1 MGREPRGQTGVCE
14 GRLTDPGRAG
24 ERWSPR
30 EEAGDV
36 PAFVVNGR
44 LGEEWAVLA
53 WSRWSERRGVFL
65 AAADAG
71 EGSLSLA

>member
-53 WSRWSERRGVFL
+53 
-65 AAADAG
+65 
-71 EGSLSLA
+71 